1 MTISGLLTSILT
13 VLSTPAGMIGI
24 AVTGVSILGYITYSM
39 FVNTTDTTQDMAT
52 SQPAQ
57 KESFNANQSAEQEV
71 ETKEASRGFLFSIS
85 SFAYEWTAGWFFTD
99 STTDKQLL
107 AQLKKAHQMLENAN
121 RTLGEK
127 NAALEQENST
137 LEQRVT
143 EVQEKLATTCQEI
156 KSLKKGHDELAP
168 QLEALA
174 EVLKKTEPLFNC
186 LGESFTLEDRI
197 ILNPAL
203 YQSVINT
210 ALKFSFFL
218 LLNVLFANAT
228 DLAAL
233 ILTVLSTPVGMI
245 GIAVTGVSILGYITY
260 SMFANTTDTTEA
272 SRGFLFSISSF
283 AYDWTA
289 GWFFTGSTTDK
300 QSLAQLQKE
309 HQMPEDANK
318 TLRETNS
325 ALTEQNNI
333 LETQKSKFKNTLLQS
348 HNKLKGALL
357 QLETLKEENAE
368 LAQRKASLFG
378 LLRKTKPL
386 FQSLEELLSKI
397 KPLFQSLEEMPRLE
411 ETKIDAATYQV
422 LMDILSMWRQALPL
436 FNADLAALKGDQ
448 QAQSTVQ
455 PVTQTDEPAIQA
467 ANQRDDP
474 VSESD
479 ASQLTGVNSTPVLFS
494 PNQAEEVPTHLNSD
508 PKQESEA
515 IQNKPGSGNN

>member
-156 KSLKKGHDELAP
+156 ESLKKENDELAP
-168 QLEALA
+168 RLDALA

-186 LGESFTLEDRI
+186 LGKSFTLEDRKS
-197 ILNPAL
+197 LDPAS
-203 YQSVINT
+203 YQ
-210 ALKFSFFL
+210 ALIEMVFSWSCFLFSQVFF
-218 LLNVLFANAT
+218 VSAGFYAA
-228 DLAAL
+228 DLAAFL
-233 ILTVLSTPVGMI
+233 RVLSTPVGMI

-260 SMFANTTDTTEA
+260 SMFANTTDTTDTIEA
-272 SRGFLFSISSF
+272 ARGFLFSISSF
-283 AYDWTA
+283 AYEWTA
-289 GWFFTGSTTDK
+289 GWFFTDPTTDK
-300 QSLAQLQKE
+300 QSLAQLQE
-309 HQMPEDANK
+309 DYQMLEAANK
-318 TLRETNS
+318 TLKETNS
-325 ALTEQNNI
+325 ALTEQNNT
-333 LETQKSKFKNTLLQS
+333 LETQKSKFKNTFVQL
-348 HNKLKGALL
+348 NNELKGALL
-357 QLETLKEENAE
+357 QLETLEKENAE
-368 LAQRKASLFG
+368 LAQRKVSLLGLFG
-378 LLRKTKPL
+378 KTNRLYQECSSLL
-386 FQSLEELLSKI
+386 EDE
-397 KPLFQSLEEMPRLE
+397 
-411 ETKIDAATYQV
+411 KIDGATCSV
-422 LMDILSMWRQALPL
+422 LMNLKPIWEDALSW
-436 FNADLAALKGDQ
+436 FNDKLAASNGDQ

-455 PVTQTDEPAIQA
+455 PVTQTDEPA
-467 ANQRDDP
+467 NQP
-474 VSESD
+474 D
-479 ASQLTGVNSTPVLFS
+479 ASQLTGVNSTHVLFS
-494 PNQAEEVPTHLNSD
+494 PNQTVAVETSSLSSD
-508 PKQESEA
+508 NTVQTSMHKQG
-515 IQNKPGSGNN
+515 PGN